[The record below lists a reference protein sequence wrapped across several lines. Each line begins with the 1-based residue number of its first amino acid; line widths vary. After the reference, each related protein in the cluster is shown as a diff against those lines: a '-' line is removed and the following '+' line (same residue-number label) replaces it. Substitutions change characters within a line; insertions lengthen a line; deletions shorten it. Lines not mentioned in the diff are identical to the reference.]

1 MKFHVLYGAHFVLF
15 FCFAL
20 WIGVSAGR
28 RKQEKKTCREI
39 EYKISYDGDDKL
51 CAKRK
56 TREKLDERYIFFQGP
71 FIGIREECC
80 SGKALCGKM
89 WEAPCDG

>member
-1 MKFHVLYGAHFVLF
+1 M
-15 FCFAL
+15 
-20 WIGVSAGR
+20 AGR
-28 RKQEKKTCREI
+28 RKWEKKTCREI

-71 FIGIREECC
+71 LSAFVK
-80 SGKALCGKM
+80 SAAYGKSV
-89 WEAPCDG
+89 W